1 MLTTLQTIK
10 QTHYFQLVDIDN
22 NGYIDKS
29 DWVQIGDNLAVMRNI
44 EKGSEAYLGI
54 QAAMD
59 SIWTNLSSHADA
71 NSDGKVTLDEWL
83 AFEDEKVINCDDE
96 WYEEYVNTIV
106 RGLFAVLDA
115 DQNGVIGLEEYVNLM
130 VSFHVQPTDAELAF
144 RKLDVNGNG
153 TIDEEE
159 LVNAVFEF
167 HRSDEQD
174 TPGNYLFGPYNN

>member
-10 QTHYFQLVDIDN
+10 QTHYFQLVDIVN

-29 DWVQIGDNLAVMRNI
+29 DWVQIGDNLAVVRSI
-44 EKGSEAYLGI
+44 EKGTDAYLGI

-96 WYEEYVNTIV
+96 WYEE
-106 RGLFAVLDA
+106 
-115 DQNGVIGLEEYVNLM
+115 
-130 VSFHVQPTDAELAF
+130 F
-144 RKLDVNGNG
+144 R
-153 TIDEEE
+153 TRPWE
-159 LVNAVFEF
+159 
-167 HRSDEQD
+167 S
-174 TPGNYLFGPYNN
+174 